1 MITRVVFEFSTSTR
15 GGPVPQRIIAAPAL
29 RGVLA
34 FQRWRGPVEPTTG
47 MPPEGPAAAA
57 VARGR
62 WEQDELRDAPPE
74 LLMALAG
81 LLAGAPQ
88 SGKPM
93 FMETRVETHHIGDN
107 ERGETLIIKLGRIT
121 GEPFEA
127 ALPGALLGGGRDAR
141 ALVSLAAALGV
152 VQDIKAPGWTDAIH
166 DACIKAIG
174 DLKQRSDAARDAAIL
189 REIAERLGVSIP
201 PCSAD
206 EWSMKARQT
215 IIDALPA
222 HELAKRNAQAAAERI
237 KYLEAKLPPSQRVP
251 DPGPCTEHAHHY
263 LSGFATCQC
272 GQATRTGDCRGW
284 KVEGRSIQHQI
295 RQAADDVVALSTGL
309 LETRAADI
317 LRPYAQDAA
326 LNLPAMAGRVVARLK
341 TAGDMIDDIA
351 LQLRAAMVP
360 EGEGAVRWSI
370 DQRVRWLTTELAATK
385 QREIWATDA
394 LREVADRLGVIA
406 PGGPEWLK
414 IIRDQCVAKYE
425 AALKAEGL
433 AVDELRMAD
442 KTIAKG
448 NACAQDFYEVC
459 EALDIEP
466 APEGT
471 FYFPGWSRT
480 MRDGCIK
487 AIGALKETAEAQKKN
502 ADGATCLLS
511 RIRSARLAFSL
522 DPGGPEDPAE
532 GMKVIESWIDAWVKD
547 HIFDD
552 YDVTVFRK
560 HIEMTSEI
568 LQPYLNG
575 DARMLPGMA
584 KAVVQQLD
592 AARKSEGLAVDALR
606 TVSEAFGAV
615 REHMGAPFIPSGP
628 GWAEQTRDACAVIF
642 NQVKADLAAARSDVL
657 GLTKQVDV
665 IMTVGAAT
673 YAHEALTKALGYA
686 PGTVSWS
693 RCLELVRETI
703 TQRNEARQEA
713 ASLASKMFDARKEV
727 DGLRK
732 ARAYERNA
740 LHQVARA
747 LSVAPE
753 ADSTDTMDDCLK
765 AIDRMRH
772 LRMDAE
778 AENRG
783 LREANPVERDGRRRA
798 EAALDAIRDHLGI
811 RREGLSSPWVDSAKD
826 QIIRAIDGLKE
837 IDRKAADSAVAA
849 TEETIRARLVAA
861 AMTPGS
867 NMPLEHVIAN
877 IERAAQRLR
886 DESAARPARRTIVP
900 LESIAEALVHD
911 LKFLTGAHDQL
922 DRSNT
927 EIRKMVGADSMPMTD
942 TVTAVREAL
951 AKGAGNAA
959 IVAAIDR
966 LTTSLAEGHA
976 MFKRLHES
984 SQCNAQNNVPA
995 QEREQ
1000 IADVWAL
1007 IAQPDGYGSPYWTE
1021 PHLDD
1026 TTPAQAVSAVLAHLR
1041 KAVSTGVHSRALV
1054 CAIGE
1059 TLGLKSGW
1067 TVDDLLDRMRK
1078 IQE

>member
-1 MITRVVFEFSTSTR
+1 MITRVVFEFSVA
-15 GGPVPQRIIAAPAL
+15 GGVFPGLADDVIGRRRRPPPPMPPATPGRIIAVPSKRRVA
-29 RGVLA
+29 A
-34 FQRWRGPVEPTTG
+34 FQCWKGTIDPTTG
-47 MPPEGPAAAA
+47 CA
-57 VARGR
+57 VDGQGQ
-62 WEQDELRDAPPE
+62 WEQAPLGDVPSE

-81 LLAGAPQ
+81 LLAGVPQ
-88 SGKPM
+88 PGKPM

-107 ERGETLIIKLGRIT
+107 ERGETLTIKLGRIT

-174 DLKQRSDAARDAAIL
+174 DLKQRSDAARDAARKSEGRAVEAGPCTGEPFEATNIAWRSTQFGDDVDRIKQLEAQVDALDQHRKDASRNAVIL

-251 DPGPCTEHAHHY
+251 DPGPCTEHAHNY

-284 KVEGRSIQHQI
+284 KTEARGSEVPPMVTKLRDLQEWLERIRSALGVEHYSLSIKAIAQLVAM
-295 RQAADDVVALSTGL
+295 RDQA
-309 LETRAADI
+309 
-317 LRPYAQDAA
+317 Q
-326 LNLPAMAGRVVARLK
+326 
-341 TAGDMIDDIA
+341 
-351 LQLRAAMVP
+351 
-360 EGEGAVRWSI
+360 
-370 DQRVRWLTTELAATK
+370 

-425 AALKAEGL
+425 AARKA
-433 AVDELRMAD
+433 
-442 KTIAKG
+442 
-448 NACAQDFYEVC
+448 
-459 EALDIEP
+459 
-466 APEGT
+466 
-471 FYFPGWSRT
+471 
-480 MRDGCIK
+480 
-487 AIGALKETAEAQKKN
+487 
-502 ADGATCLLS
+502 
-511 RIRSARLAFSL
+511 
-522 DPGGPEDPAE
+522 
-532 GMKVIESWIDAWVKD
+532 
-547 HIFDD
+547 
-552 YDVTVFRK
+552 
-560 HIEMTSEI
+560 
-568 LQPYLNG
+568 
-575 DARMLPGMA
+575 
-584 KAVVQQLD
+584 
-592 AARKSEGLAVDALR
+592 EGLAVDALR
-606 TVSEAFGAV
+606 TVSEAFQAV
-615 REHMGAPFIPSGP
+615 REHMGVFFIPSGP
-628 GWAEQTRDACAVIF
+628 GWAEQTRDACAVAF

-657 GLTKQVDV
+657 GLTKQV
-665 IMTVGAAT
+665 GAAT
-673 YAHEALTKALGYA
+673 YAHEALIKALGYA
-686 PGTVSWS
+686 PGTVPWS

-783 LREANPVERDGRRRA
+783 LREKDSAIAEILTDVQKRAVMNRAARLDDTLVFAIAEGQAHYSASPHDAIRHATALAFEVRGHRASQGDQGIEGNADCWREGKRRA
-798 EAALDAIRDHLGI
+798 ESALDAIREHLSI
-811 RREGLSSPWVDSAKD
+811 RREDLSSPWVDSAKD
-826 QIIRAIDGLKE
+826 QIIRIIDGLRE
-837 IDRKAADSAVAA
+837 IDHKATESAVAA
-849 TEETIRARLVAA
+849 TKWEIRTRLSKALIGSIEWSLDHSMSELERVALLVRDA
-861 AMTPGS
+861 ANGLVVGGR
-867 NMPLEHVIAN
+867 LEGLMNCAQFLAT
-877 IERAAQRLR
+877 RAQA
-886 DESAARPARRTIVP
+886 
-900 LESIAEALVHD
+900 
-911 LKFLTGAHDQL
+911 AHDAHQVAV
-922 DRSNT
+922 T
-927 EIRKMVGADSMPMTD
+927 TIEQIRTLVDAGADRD

-966 LTTSLAEGHA
+966 LTASQAEGVA
-976 MFKRLHES
+976 LLKR
-984 SQCNAQNNVPA
+984 
-995 QEREQ
+995 
-1000 IADVWAL
+1000 
-1007 IAQPDGYGSPYWTE
+1007 
-1021 PHLDD
+1021 
-1026 TTPAQAVSAVLAHLR
+1026 
-1041 KAVSTGVHSRALV
+1041 VHSTMLV
-1054 CAIGE
+1054 PVEEVTTEADF
-1059 TLGLKSGW
+1059 LAVASQNRNRHSGW
-1067 TVDDLLDRMRK
+1067 NPQPKEVEPMPDALPPHDHVGGLRIPLPHGIILRLGNPSEGRFLIKRDGDKPVTFKVRCLRCNLWHPGPTQDPLGTADHHLHDAHSEKRTWWGWMDATENDWKKVEPSCEPL
-1078 IQE
+1078 E